1 MIMRLIGWQSL
12 VEVEVSEG
20 LERIGLSAF
29 INKNLRYINKLPST
43 LKVIGDCA
51 FQGFASLNLR
61 RIRLSLV
68 KHCQSYRR

>member
-1 MIMRLIGWQSL
+1 MRLIGWQSL

-20 LERIGLSAF
+20 LERIGQSAF
-29 INKNLRYINKLPST
+29 INCKNLRYINKLPST